1 MTHPIRI
8 LHAEDEAPQRKAFRD
23 LLAQTW
29 PEAELVVSCEDG
41 DAAIAACQQFSPDV
55 AFLDIRMPNKSGLE
69 VARQIG
75 DRAFV
80 VFTTAYDQY
89 AINAFESGAVDYLLK
104 PLTAGRFTETVA
116 RLKSRIEQQQPVKLD
131 QLLATLDQLSTHS
144 ESPPLKWLTA
154 SQGETL
160 KMIAVEDVRYFQAD
174 AKYTKVVTDTQEA
187 WLRMSLKELVRK
199 LDPEHFWQVHRS
211 VIVAVSCINSVAKNE
226 LGHWQLQ
233 LRGSHECLP
242 VSQEFQRRLRAL

>member
-29 PEAELVVSCEDG
+29 PEAELVASCEDG
-41 DAAIAACQQFSPDV
+41 DAAIAACQQLSPNV

-75 DRAFV
+75 DSTFV

-89 AINAFESGAVDYLLK
+89 AINAFDSGAVDYLLK
-104 PLTAGRFTETVA
+104 PLTAARFTETVT

-154 SQGETL
+154 SQGGT
-160 KMIAVEDVRYFQAD
+160 
-174 AKYTKVVTDTQEA
+174 
-187 WLRMSLKELVRK
+187 
-199 LDPEHFWQVHRS
+199 
-211 VIVAVSCINSVAKNE
+211 
-226 LGHWQLQ
+226 
-233 LRGSHECLP
+233 
-242 VSQEFQRRLRAL
+242 

>member
-1 MTHPIRI
+1 MTQPVRI
-8 LHAEDEAPQRKAFRD
+8 LHAEDEAPQRRAFRD
-23 LLAQTW
+23 LIAQIW
-29 PEAELVVSCEDG
+29 PEAELVASCKDG
-41 DAAIAACQQFSPDV
+41 ESAIAACQQLSPDV
-55 AFLDIRMPNKSGLE
+55 AFLDIRMPNKSGLD

-75 DRAFV
+75 DHTFV

-104 PLTAGRFTETVA
+104 PLTAVRFSETVA
-116 RLKSRIEQQQPVKLD
+116 RLRTRIEQQQPVKLD

-144 ESPPLKWLTA
+144 ESQPLRWLTA

-174 AKYTKVVTDTQEA
+174 AKYTKVVTNTQEA
-187 WLRMSLKELVRK
+187 WLRISLKELAQK
-199 LDPEHFWQVHRS
+199 LDPQHFWQVHRS
-211 VIVAVSCINSVAKNE
+211 VIVAVTCIDSVAKNE
-226 LGHWQLQ
+226 LGQWHLQ
-233 LRGSHECLP
+233 LRGSSEYLP